1 MNENAAIALENHG
14 AELERLALQARAQA
28 ARIRQYVEH
37 PSPSLLSIKE
47 AVTYT
52 GLSEWAIRTLLNDKT
67 IADVRIG
74 HDSSSQVPAVGARCQ
89 ASAVSDSGC
98 GLFHLGTHASRDADS
113 SVSVWPSFGTS
124 KYPTKRRQTPD
135 DLPLDRPPKRLVHRV
150 EIHPAGK
157 VGHPAVTAVYHAG
170 QLHHRGEHSKE
181 VARGQGNVLLIEVHD

>member
-74 HDSSSQVPAVGARCQ
+74 HDSSSQVPAVGARCRVGLGLRPVPPRNPREPRCGQQRFGVAVLRDVEVPDETQ
-89 ASAVSDSGC
+89 ADPGRPATRSPTEAPC
-98 GLFHLGTHASRDADS
+98 
-113 SVSVWPSFGTS
+113 PSC
-124 KYPTKRRQTPD
+124 
-135 DLPLDRPPKRLVHRV
+135 
-150 EIHPAGK
+150 
-157 VGHPAVTAVYHAG
+157 
-170 QLHHRGEHSKE
+170 
-181 VARGQGNVLLIEVHD
+181 